1 MLVRRN
7 IVTCIEAMEWCVG
20 HNISDIGTHNV
31 LNSTNTNS
39 NSDASGDTTP
49 ITPSNK
55 HGGLVYQIVNIN
67 KQADCGHIWVWEHV
81 QMVI

>member
-1 MLVRRN
+1 
-7 IVTCIEAMEWCVG
+7 MEWCVG

-39 NSDASGDTTP
+39 SSDANGGTTP

-67 KQADCGHIWVWEHV
+67 KQTDCGHIWVWEHV
-81 QMVI
+81 QIL